1 MPLEFTH
8 SLVHYEFYCLTVV
21 QSVNFHY
28 LIAKGFH
35 LGVLSYQIIF
45 FCYLKNCGSTEKK

>member
-21 QSVNFHY
+21 QSVNFHC

-45 FCYLKNCGSTEKK
+45 FWYLKNCGSTEKK